1 MDDDVDAA
9 EAMKDRLGHDG
20 AAFGSGDI
28 RRNEQIGVGESG
40 GRRTSGGEDLRTDL
54 AQSRDRRCADPLGAA
69 RNERP
74 AAIQLETVAHGRIS
88 SEALFSPPSTKVNRQ
103 SAGPPRKLP
112 ARRSRPMIIA

>member
-9 EAMKDRLGHDG
+9 EAMKDRLGHDR

-28 RRNEQIGVGESG
+28 R
-40 GRRTSGGEDLRTDL
+40 
-54 AQSRDRRCADPLGAA
+54 

-88 SEALFSPPSTKVNRQ
+88 SEAILSPSSTKMNRK
-103 SAGPPRKLP
+103 SMGLP
-112 ARRSRPMIIA
+112 GKFPVSRFVTMISSPFRTDASGSTLCWYFFLVPEFHSLMAARP